1 MRKRFIS
8 LGELSGR
15 LVSYGRT
22 ADGES
27 FYLPVV
33 FEFSNTAT
41 SSPVPL
47 PRYGCWKGAATGVI
61 SVPTTALT
69 EEQGIYFVYV
79 KLDEEGYKKQE
90 VRIGAGDGLRTEI
103 LSGLRAATR
112 S

>member
-1 MRKRFIS
+1 M
-8 LGELSGR
+8 
-15 LVSYGRT
+15 
-22 ADGES
+22 
-27 FYLPVV
+27 
-33 FEFSNTAT
+33 
-41 SSPVPL
+41 
-47 PRYGCWKGAATGVI
+47 I

-90 VRIGAGDGLRTEI
+90 VRIGADDGLRTEI